1 MVIFYSYVKLP
12 EGKRWDG
19 KLTIKKGEVFVVPK
33 ISKNQRCD
41 MMVIQPSKKL
51 EVKQQEMWI

>member
-1 MVIFYSYVKLP
+1 MGW
-12 EGKRWDG
+12 E
-19 KLTIKKGEVFVVPK
+19 LTIKKGEVFVVPK